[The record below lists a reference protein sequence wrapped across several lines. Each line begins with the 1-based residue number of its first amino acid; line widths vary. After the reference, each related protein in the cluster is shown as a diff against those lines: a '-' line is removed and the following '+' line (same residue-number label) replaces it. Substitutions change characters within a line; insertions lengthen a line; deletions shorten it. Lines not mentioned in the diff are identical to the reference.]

1 MKKIVR
7 VEWHDKAHK
16 DALDIA
22 DYIDIDNPTAAFA
35 IYEEIHH
42 QIAML
47 ADNPEMGRL
56 GRVIGTRELII
67 NRTPYIAAYFVEE
80 DTVIILRILHGAQ
93 RWPKKLVLC

>member
-1 MKKIVR
+1 M
-7 VEWHDKAHK
+7 

-47 ADNPEMGRL
+47 SNYPHMGRL
-56 GRVIGTRELII
+56 GRVVGTRELII
-67 NRTPYIAAYFVEE
+67 NRTPYIAAYLVNENAI
-80 DTVIILRILHGAQ
+80 IILRILHGAQ
-93 RWPKKLVLC
+93 RWSKKLAPG